1 MITIITVV
9 AVVTEDG
16 GDGVVILSSYGDDYA
31 DVILCRL

>member
-1 MITIITVV
+1 MVIINIIVF

-31 DVILCRL
+31 DVIL